1 VARGQVMDW
10 DEPRAATATV
20 RCEPSGREVVVV
32 HDTSLVEAVHQAV
45 LPLGQSCDG
54 AVVCGFCRV
63 RVLAGA
69 SNLTPPPAEESRLLA
84 TLHARPEERLACCA
98 RVAGPVTITTDYW

>member
-1 VARGQVMDW
+1 MGW
-10 DEPRAATATV
+10 DEIKVATSTV

-32 HDTSLVEAVHQAV
+32 HSTSLVEAVHQAG

-63 RVLAGA
+63 RVVEGWT
-69 SNLTPPPAEESRLLA
+69 NLSPPAAQEAGLLW
-84 TLHARPEERLACCA
+84 TLRARPEERLACCA
-98 RVAGPVTITTDYW
+98 RVAGPVIITTDYW

>member
-1 VARGQVMDW
+1 MIW
-10 DEPRAATATV
+10 DELEVETVTV

-32 HDTSLVEAVHQAV
+32 HDTSLVEAVHQAG

-54 AVVCGFCRV
+54 VVVCGFCRV
-63 RVLAGA
+63 MVLAGA
-69 SNLTPPPAEESRLLA
+69 VNLTAAAAEESRLLR

>member
-1 VARGQVMDW
+1 MPWDDFEVA
-10 DEPRAATATV
+10 TTTV
-20 RCEPSGREVVVV
+20 LCEPSGREAVVV
-32 HDTSLVEAVHQAV
+32 HSTSLVDAVHQAS

-69 SNLTPPPAEESRLLA
+69 ANLTSPAAEERRLLR
-84 TLHARPEERLACCA
+84 TLHAAPNERLACCA

>member
-1 VARGQVMDW
+1 MTVACDQ
-10 DEPRAATATV
+10 DEVATATV
-20 RCEPSGREVVVV
+20 RCEPSGREARVLLETPLL
-32 HDTSLVEAVHQAV
+32 DAIHQAC

-54 AVVCGFCRV
+54 VALCGFCRV

-69 SNLTPPPAEESRLLA
+69 ANLSARAAEEERLLHS
-84 TLHARPEERLACCA
+84 LHAAPDERLACCA

>member
-1 VARGQVMDW
+1 MDR
-10 DEPRAATATV
+10 DELEVATATV

-32 HDTSLVEAVHQAV
+32 HDTSLVEAIHQVV

-54 AVVCGFCRV
+54 CVVCGFCRV

-69 SNLTPPPAEESRLLA
+69 ANLTPPATEESRLLT

>member
-1 VARGQVMDW
+1 MPW
-10 DEPRAATATV
+10 DEFEVSTSTV

-32 HDTSLVEAVHQAV
+32 HSTSLVEAVHQAG
-45 LPLGQSCDG
+45 LPLGQSCNG
-54 AVVCGFCRV
+54 FVLCGFCRV

-69 SNLTPPPAEESRLLA
+69 VNLTAAAAEESRLLR

>member
-1 VARGQVMDW
+1 MDW
-10 DEPRAATATV
+10 DELKVETATV

-32 HDTSLVEAVHQAV
+32 HSTSLVDAVHQAS

-63 RVLAGA
+63 RVVEGWV
-69 SNLTPPPAEESRLLA
+69 NLTPPAAQESGLLR

>member
-1 VARGQVMDW
+1 MAW
-10 DEPRAATATV
+10 DELKGATATV
-20 RCEPSGREVVVV
+20 RCEPSGREVVVA
-32 HDTSLVEAVHQAV
+32 HDTSLVDAVHQAC

-54 AVVCGFCRV
+54 VGVCGFCRV

-69 SNLTPPPAEESRLLA
+69 ANLTPQAAEEHRLLG
-84 TLHARPEERLACCA
+84 TLHAGPDERLACCA